1 MDTRTEAL
9 IQALGRL
16 LQGRTS
22 VVIAHRLSTI
32 RNADLILAIQNGRI
46 AERGT
51 HADLLARNGLYAD
64 LYRRQFRE
72 PAPAALVEVVL
83 LPDLLTAFALVAAVL
98 TVSALASGIVE
109 RAPLS
114 FPIIF
119 LGLGFLLGERGLG
132 LLTLGPED
140 AVLESVAV
148 LTLALVLFL
157 DAVRSQGG

>member
-1 MDTRTEAL
+1 MM
-9 IQALGRL
+9 
-16 LQGRTS
+16 
-22 VVIAHRLSTI
+22 
-32 RNADLILAIQNGRI
+32 
-46 AERGT
+46 
-51 HADLLARNGLYAD
+51 
-64 LYRRQFRE
+64 
-72 PAPAALVEVVL
+72 
-83 LPDLLTAFALVAAVL
+83 AFALVAAVL

-119 LGLGFLLGERGLG
+119 LGLGFLLGQRGIG

-157 DAVRSQGG
+157 DAVRLREGEMSGAGLVPMLSLGPGTLIIVAVVALGAHLLLGPAAGFAVGAGGAWLMSTADARFSIRSEYQALYGIGLVLLAFAGAQEL